1 MVFVACV
8 KIYFAQLNLL
18 IKSQSFAFLDC
29 HAQTQVFRVHH
40 VNLLKLLLPSFA
52 SSLQG
57 LRLAPRFH
65 MSGGLGRL
73 GLILDW
79 WHASLIFL
87 YLFKEFS
94 LVDDQLISMLSFHL
108 NVVWQRINELLG
120 RHLILRDLLRLG
132 SNQIV

>member
-1 MVFVACV
+1 M
-8 KIYFAQLNLL
+8 
-18 IKSQSFAFLDC
+18 
-29 HAQTQVFRVHH
+29 
-40 VNLLKLLLPSFA
+40 LPSFA

-94 LVDDQLISMLSFHL
+94 LVDDQLISMLSLHL
-108 NVVWQRINELLG
+108 DIVWQRINELLG